1 MLLIKTDRD
10 NLLKPLQMVT
20 GIVEKKQTMPILANV
35 IIESQDNLLTF
46 LTSDKEMQI
55 TARTGLN
62 DENHKNFSLTVSAK
76 KFQDILRAL
85 DNDTEV
91 SLFRE
96 EDRLLVKSSR
106 NRFNLHILPSDD
118 FPRMIEDNT
127 CLTEITVQ
135 QRVLKRLLN
144 DVQYAIADQDLR
156 YYLNGVLLAINA
168 GEIKTVGTD
177 THRLALA
184 TAPSHIDENAAHEAI
199 LPRKTVQELLKLLKD
214 DDEENNVRIEFF
226 PKRVKFSFSDI
237 IFVSRVIDGNYINYS
252 RAIPSRNEKHLILD
266 RVAFL
271 QALQRVAIL
280 SNSNELYRGVRL
292 VIDKGNLCV
301 ISRNIEQE
309 EAVAEMPVDYENESI
324 DICLKIQHLLDLLN
338 HVAAESFLFSLASA
352 SDSVLVTIPG
362 RDDFCYVIMP
372 IKI

>member
-55 TARTGLN
+55 TVRAGLN

-96 EDRLLVKSSR
+96 EDKLLVKSSR
-106 NRFNLHILPSDD
+106 NRFSLHTLPSDD
-118 FPRMIEDNT
+118 FPRMVEDNA
-127 CLTEITVQ
+127 CLTEITMQ
-135 QRVLKRLLN
+135 QSVLKRLLN
-144 DVQYAIADQDLR
+144 NVQYAIADQDLR
-156 YYLNGVLLAINA
+156 YYLNGVLLAISA

-184 TAPSHIDENAAHEAI
+184 TAPSHIDEGAAHEAI

-214 DDEENNVRIEFF
+214 DDDENNVRIEFF

-252 RAIPSRNEKHLILD
+252 RAIPSRNEKHLILN

-280 SNSNELYRGVRL
+280 SNPNELYRGVRL

-324 DICLKIQHLLDLLN
+324 DICLKIPHLLDLLN